1 MWAYTYIKKEEK
13 GVEERGERRAGKG
26 RWKGESKENFFKHFK
41 SSRNDKWGYLNIYKF
56 FKKIKPHEI
65 LITCILW

>member
-26 RWKGESKENFFKHFK
+26 RGKGESKENFFKHFK
-41 SSRNDKWGYLNIYKF
+41 SSRNDK
-56 FKKIKPHEI
+56 
-65 LITCILW
+65 